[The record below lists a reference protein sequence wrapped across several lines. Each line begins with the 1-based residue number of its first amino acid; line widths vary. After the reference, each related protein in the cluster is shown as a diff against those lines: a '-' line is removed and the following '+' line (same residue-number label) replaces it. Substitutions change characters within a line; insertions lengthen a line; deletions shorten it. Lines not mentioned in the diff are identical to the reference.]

1 MKQSVYG
8 LVLFILLALP
18 PVAGL
23 MESLMIAHMH
33 MQMPLLVASGF
44 LMAKWGQIRF
54 PRFWE
59 RWNANGVPGILLFAI
74 VAVYWMLPRAMDEAL
89 AFPGMEAFK
98 FVSLS
103 LLCGMPLRDSW
114 PKIGYAA
121 KSAVIIG
128 FTLLFAGMG
137 LLYVIAPVQLC
148 NNYLLLEQIALG
160 WGFLTT
166 AFCMVIFIIYHVF
179 TRHSAYE

>member
-1 MKQSVYG
+1 
-8 LVLFILLALP
+8 
-18 PVAGL
+18 
-23 MESLMIAHMH
+23 
-33 MQMPLLVASGF
+33 
-44 LMAKWGQIRF
+44 
-54 PRFWE
+54 
-59 RWNANGVPGILLFAI
+59 
-74 VAVYWMLPRAMDEAL
+74 MDEAL
-89 AFPGMEAFK
+89 TLSGMEAFK

-137 LLYVIAPVQLC
+137 LLYVIAPLQLC
-148 NNYLLLEQIALG
+148 NNYVLLEQIALG

-166 AFCMVIFIIYHVF
+166 AFCMVIFIIYHLF